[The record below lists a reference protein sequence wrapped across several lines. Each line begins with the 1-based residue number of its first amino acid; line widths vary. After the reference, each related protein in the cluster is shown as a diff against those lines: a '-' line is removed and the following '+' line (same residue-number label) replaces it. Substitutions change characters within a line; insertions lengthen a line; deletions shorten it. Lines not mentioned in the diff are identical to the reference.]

1 MLSYAL
7 ALGNFLNVSSTKG
20 VYKGFKID
28 SIEKFTLIKANDRET
43 SLLMYLIQ
51 ITEEKGIE
59 YETD

>member
-43 SLLMYLIQ
+43 SLLMYLI
-51 ITEEKGIE
+51 
-59 YETD
+59 